1 MNWGKKLVNI
11 QTHFLFEKYASDHSL
26 LEIILSKYK
35 IQNYIW
41 SDFFS
46 AYQNG
51 RTEFKIFFWIIANQL
66 WISCHQVLL
75 VAMMSRLKND
85 LNQQKLCYNFGVA
98 LIKQQSIVLD
108 LEKMSKI
115 QIFGGPSLQFFNGFF
130 SILWEP
136 YWLLWLSKQTHKSTW

>member
-1 MNWGKKLVNI
+1 MLGPLHDWCVVNI
-11 QTHFLFEKYASDHSL
+11 QTRFLLEKYALDHSL
-26 LEIILSKYK
+26 LEIILSKYQ
-35 IQNYIW
+35 IRNCVW
-41 SDFFS
+41 SDFIS

-115 QIFGGPSLQFFNGFF
+115 QIFGVLLYSSSTVFSAFFENHIDFCD
-130 SILWEP
+130 SRNKL
-136 YWLLWLSKQTHKSTW
+136 TW

>member
-1 MNWGKKLVNI
+1 MEKREVVEKTSEYSN
-11 QTHFLFEKYASDHSL
+11 TFLFRKYTLDHSL

-35 IQNYIW
+35 IQNCIW

-51 RTEFKIFFWIIANQL
+51 RTEFKTFFWIIANQL

-136 YWLLWLSKQTHKSTW
+136 YWLL